1 MNLNKVIFDVDGT
14 LMDIEHRRHF
24 VTDGNNDWKSFMDPK
39 IMEGDTPNQPVVDI
53 ALQLRDAGAEIVVV
67 SARNERH
74 REVTEHQLR
83 KANIEFAHLFL
94 REDEDFRADDEF
106 KQDVLDALRNNGWNP
121 DLVFDDRNRVVSMWR
136 ANGIPCF
143 QVAEGDF

>member
-1 MNLNKVIFDVDGT
+1 MKVIFDVDGT
-14 LMDIEHRRHF
+14 LMDITHRRKF
-24 VTDGNNDWKSFMDPK
+24 VDGSQKKDWKTFLDPI
-39 IMEGDTPNQPVVDI
+39 IMQGDTPNWPVRDI
-53 ALQLRDAGAEIVVV
+53 AIALKRAGVEIVIV

-74 REVTEHQLR
+74 REVTELQL
-83 KANIEFAHLFL
+83 KTAGVEFAHLFL

-136 ANGIPCF
+136 ANGVPCF
-143 QVAEGDF
+143 QVADGDF